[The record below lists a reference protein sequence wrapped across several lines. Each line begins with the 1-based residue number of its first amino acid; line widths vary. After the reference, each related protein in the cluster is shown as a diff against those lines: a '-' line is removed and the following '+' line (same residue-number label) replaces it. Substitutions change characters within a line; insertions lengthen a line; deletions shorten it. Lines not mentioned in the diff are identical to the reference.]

1 VRRDF
6 VKKPLIYITPLLLSI
21 AILLSGC
28 ESRILPSS
36 DKQSSNVE
44 NLAVQQAITV
54 PVYRRAE
61 IISSSD
67 EAKQLLID
75 GNGRFT
81 SGKPLTKDL
90 SSTRRGDL
98 MKDGQHPFAVIVSC
112 SDSRVPPELLFDQAL
127 GDLFV
132 VRVAGNVV
140 TPVELGSIEYAVEH
154 LKTPLVVV
162 LGHEECGAVTAAVQ
176 GGETHGSIGAII
188 EKIKPSVDKA
198 KAMGLT
204 GKALIEMSTDLN
216 MQNALRDISTSPI
229 IKESVEENQVDII
242 GVKYDLDEGVLKFCK
257 E

>member
-1 VRRDF
+1 MR
-6 VKKPLIYITPLLLSI
+6 KPLIYIMSLLLSLAFI
-21 AILLSGC
+21 LSGC
-28 ESRILPSS
+28 GSQALPSS
-36 DKQSSNVE
+36 NKQST
-44 NLAVQQAITV
+44 NLDNPAVQQAIAV
-54 PVYRRAE
+54 PVYKRTE
-61 IISSSD
+61 IISSPN
-67 EAKQLLID
+67 EAKQLLIA
-75 GNGRFT
+75 GNERFT
-81 SGKPLTKDL
+81 SGKLLSKDL

-98 MKDGQHPFAVIVSC
+98 MKNGQHPFAVIVSC

-188 EKIKPSVDKA
+188 DKIKPSVDKA

-204 GKALIEMSTDLN
+204 GKDLIEMSTDFN
-216 MQNALRDISTSPI
+216 MQNALQDISKSPI
-229 IKESVEENQVDII
+229 IKEGRVENQVKII
-242 GVKYDLDEGVLKFCK
+242 GIKYDLDEGILKLIN

>member
-1 VRRDF
+1 M
-6 VKKPLIYITPLLLSI
+6 KKSLVYITSLSLCI
-21 AILLSGC
+21 ALNLSGC
-28 ESRILPSS
+28 GSQTIPTS

-44 NLAVQQAITV
+44 NPPAQQAVAVPV
-54 PVYRRAE
+54 PVYERIE
-61 IISSSD
+61 IISSPD

-75 GNGRFT
+75 GNERFT
-81 SGKPLTKDL
+81 SGKPLSKDL

-98 MKDGQHPFAVIVSC
+98 MKNGQHPFAVIVSC

-132 VRVAGNVV
+132 VRVAGNVI

-176 GGETHGSIGAII
+176 GGTTHGSIGAII
-188 EKIKPSVDKA
+188 EKIKPSVDSA

-204 GKALIEMSTDLN
+204 GRDLIEMSTDLN
-216 MQNALRDISTSPI
+216 MQNALKDISKSPI
-229 IKESVEENQVDII
+229 IKEGVEVRQVKMI
-242 GVKYDLDEGVLKFCK
+242 GIKYDLDEGILQFSN